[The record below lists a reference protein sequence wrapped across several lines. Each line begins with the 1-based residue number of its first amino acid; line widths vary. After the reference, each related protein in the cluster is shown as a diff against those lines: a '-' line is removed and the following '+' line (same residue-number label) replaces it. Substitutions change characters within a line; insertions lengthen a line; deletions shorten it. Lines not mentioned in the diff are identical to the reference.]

1 MMQGTYP
8 RIGVGAVIIDSEN
21 NILLQLR
28 NKPPEAG
35 YWSIPG
41 GKVEFMEKLE
51 DAIARE
57 LKEELGINVRIEDM
71 LCVTNH
77 IVPADNAHWVA
88 PTFLVQIIGGKVKNL
103 EPDAIRQV
111 QFFPLSN
118 LPDNLTIT
126 TCSAIEAYFKKFGG
140 ALTKRETI
148 LTKES

>member
-1 MMQGTYP
+1 MMQEKYP
-8 RIGVGAVIIDSEN
+8 RVGVGGFIIDSEN

-51 DAIARE
+51 DAITRE

-77 IVPADNAHWVA
+77 IVPTDNAHWVA
-88 PTFLVQIIGGKVKNL
+88 PTFLVEIIRGEIRNL

-111 QFFPLSN
+111 QWFPLNN

-126 TCSAIEAYFKKFGG
+126 TCSAIEAYFKKFGVVL
-140 ALTKRETI
+140 AK
-148 LTKES
+148 